1 MNQISDRLRGLV
13 QSDIRRMSRECERV
27 GGINLGQGICDLPT
41 IPELVEGAC
50 DAIRATKATYSKFEG
65 IDPLRE
71 KIARKIERFNGF
83 KADPATEIVVTVG
96 STGGFAAAMATL
108 NAGDEVILFE
118 PYYGYH
124 LNTLRV
130 LGIVPK
136 FVPLRAPDWTIDFD
150 ALRAAFG
157 PKTRGIVVCTPS
169 NPCGKVFTRDEMEK
183 IGALCREF
191 GAWAYTDEIYE
202 YIVYDGRRHVSMASI
217 ESCRDLTI
225 TISGF
230 SKTFSVTG
238 WRIGYV
244 AVDARVAS
252 SIGLVNDLF
261 YVCAPTPLQ
270 WGIARAL
277 EIGDDYYADLA
288 ADYQKKRDMLA
299 EALSEAGFRAV
310 DSAGRV
316 LHARADSGRLPRRP
330 RSRAVAPRNLAR
342 RLRSRLRVLRIRDRQ
357 ANAAVLLR
365 EGLCLARRSVQ
376 SDSRVQ
382 AGGTCSRRRGTALTL
397 RHDRRG
403 DDDDQRLPSPIVVVP
418 MTTFSF

>member
-50 DAIRATKATYSKFEG
+50 DAISSSKATYSKFEG
-65 IDPLRE
+65 IDLLRE
-71 KIARKIERFNGF
+71 RIAAKCERFNGF
-83 KADPATEIVVTVG
+83 SVDPAKELVVSVG
-96 STGGFAAAMATL
+96 STGGFAAATMATL

-124 LNTLRV
+124 LNTLKV
-130 LGIVPK
+130 LGIQPK
-136 FVPLRAPDWTIDFD
+136 FVPLQLPDWSIDFD
-150 ALRAAFG
+150 ALRAAFT

-169 NPCGKVFTRDEMEK
+169 NPCGKVFTRDELEN
-183 IGALCREF
+183 IAALCREF
-191 GAWAYTDEIYE
+191 NAWCFTDEIYE
-202 YIVYDGRRHVSMASI
+202 YIVYDGKRHVSMAAVD
-217 ESCRDLTI
+217 RDVAI

-244 AVDARVAS
+244 AANQRIAS

-277 EIGDDYYADLA
+277 EIGEEYYRKLATDYE
-288 ADYQKKRDMLA
+288 KKRDMLA
-299 EALSEAGFRAV
+299 AALREGGFRPLVPQGAYYMLAEIPDSFADSRQAAMTLIEEAGVASVPGPSFYASNAGDRLLRFCFAKDFAALEEAGRRLAGFRV
-310 DSAGRV
+310 G
-316 LHARADSGRLPRRP
+316 ARA
-330 RSRAVAPRNLAR
+330 
-342 RLRSRLRVLRIRDRQ
+342 
-357 ANAAVLLR
+357 
-365 EGLCLARRSVQ
+365 
-376 SDSRVQ
+376 
-382 AGGTCSRRRGTALTL
+382 
-397 RHDRRG
+397 
-403 DDDDQRLPSPIVVVP
+403 
-418 MTTFSF
+418 

>member
-50 DAIRATKATYSKFEG
+50 DAISSSKATYSKFEG
-65 IDPLRE
+65 IDVLRE
-71 KIARKIERFNGF
+71 RIAAKCERFNGF
-83 KADPATEIVVTVG
+83 AADPVGEIVVTVG
-96 STGGFAAAMATL
+96 STGGFAAAAMATL
-108 NAGDEVILFE
+108 NPGDEVILFE

-124 LNTLRV
+124 LNTLKV
-130 LGIVPK
+130 LGIETK
-136 FVPLRAPDWTIDFD
+136 FVPLQLPDWSIDFD

-169 NPCGKVFTRDEMEK
+169 NPCGKVFTREELEQ
-183 IGALCREF
+183 IAALCREF
-191 GAWAYTDEIYE
+191 DTWCFTDEIYE
-202 YIVYDGRRHVSMASI
+202 YIVYDGRRHLSMAAVDREI
-217 ESCRDLTI
+217 AI

-244 AVDARVAS
+244 AAPRRVAA

-277 EIGDDYYADLA
+277 EIGDDYY
-288 ADYQKKRDMLA
+288 
-299 EALSEAGFRAV
+299 
-310 DSAGRV
+310 
-316 LHARADSGRLPRRP
+316 
-330 RSRAVAPRNLAR
+330 RNLAR
-342 RLRSRLRVLRIRDRQ
+342 DYQQKRDIL
-357 ANAAVLLR
+357 AAALR
-365 EGLCLARRSVQ
+365 EGGFTPHVPQGAYYMLAEVPEEFASASEAAMALIENARVASVPGPSFYASDRGNRLLRFCFAKDFAALDEAARRLRTVSVA
-376 SDSRVQ
+376 R
-382 AGGTCSRRRGTALTL
+382 T
-397 RHDRRG
+397 
-403 DDDDQRLPSPIVVVP
+403 
-418 MTTFSF
+418 

>member
-41 IPELVEGAC
+41 IPELVDGAC
-50 DAIRATKATYSKFEG
+50 DAIRTSKATYSKFEG
-65 IDPLRE
+65 IDLLRE
-71 KIARKIERFNGF
+71 RIAAKIERFNGF
-83 KADPATEIVVTVG
+83 TVDPATELVVTVG
-96 STGGFAAAMATL
+96 STGGFAAAAMATL

-118 PYYGYH
+118 PFYGYH
-124 LNTLRV
+124 LNTLKV
-130 LGIVPK
+130 LGVTTK
-136 FVPLRAPDWTIDFD
+136 YVPLQLPDWSIDFD

-169 NPCGKVFTRDEMEK
+169 NPCGKVFTRDELER
-183 IGALCREF
+183 IAVLCREF
-191 GAWAYTDEIYE
+191 NTWCFTDEIYE
-202 YIVYDGRRHVSMASI
+202 YIVYDDRRHLSMAAVD
-217 ESCRDLTI
+217 RDVAV

-244 AVDARVAS
+244 AADRRVTQ

-277 EIGDDYYADLA
+277 EVGDDYYRNLA

-299 EALSEAGFRAV
+299 DALTEGGFQPFVPQGAYYMLAEIPAELGDAREAAMALIEEAGVASVPGPSFY
-310 DSAGRV
+310 SGNAG
-316 LHARADSGRLPRRP
+316 DRLLRFCF
-330 RSRAVAPRNLAR
+330 AKDFAALEEAGR
-342 RLRSRLRVLRIRDRQ
+342 RLRTFRARVG
-357 ANAAVLLR
+357 A
-365 EGLCLARRSVQ
+365 
-376 SDSRVQ
+376 
-382 AGGTCSRRRGTALTL
+382 
-397 RHDRRG
+397 
-403 DDDDQRLPSPIVVVP
+403 
-418 MTTFSF
+418 